1 VRGARLLRPIRG
13 IAAAGLVSACS
24 TVCGID
30 ARGTVEIVAA
40 ADANGA
46 SATAVDVVVAR
57 DETVA
62 ATLAGLSASTYF
74 ATRDQI
80 LRDNPKAMDVTG
92 WEIAPG
98 QSVGP
103 DSVGFPC
110 GVDAIFVYA
119 SYAAPGQHRAQLPDL
134 NGVKVS
140 LGASDFSVA
149 Q

>member
-1 VRGARLLRPIRG
+1 MRVAAFLRPARA
-13 IAAAGLVSACS
+13 IATAGLVSACS

-30 ARGTVEIVAA
+30 ARGTVAIVAD
-40 ADANGA
+40 ADANGV

-57 DETVA
+57 DERAA
-62 ATLAGLSASTYF
+62 ATLAGLSASAYF

-80 LRDNPKAMDVTG
+80 LRDNPKGVDVTG

-103 DSVGFPC
+103 DSVSFPC
-110 GVDAIFVYA
+110 GVDAVFVYA

-134 NGVKVS
+134 NGVRVS